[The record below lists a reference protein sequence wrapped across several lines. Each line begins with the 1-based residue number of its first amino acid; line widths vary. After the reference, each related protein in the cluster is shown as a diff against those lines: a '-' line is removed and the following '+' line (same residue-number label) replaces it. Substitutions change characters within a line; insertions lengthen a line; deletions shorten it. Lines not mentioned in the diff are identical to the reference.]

1 MQLTITISDNMVKH
15 LRRKLGP
22 AVDPWGEYVSRWI
35 EQEEAEFINWKG
47 LPQCWLCGEPVDPD
61 VGDELV
67 QSPDGDMHRHCF
79 EGHERRYE

>member
-1 MQLTITISDNMVKH
+1 MQIAITISDDMVAH
-15 LRRKLGP
+15 LHAISGP
-22 AVDPWGEYVSRWI
+22 DEAEWGGCVSRWI
-35 EQEEAEFINWKG
+35 AQEEAEFLNWKG

-67 QSPDGDMHRHCF
+67 KHDWGDMHRHCF